1 MIKIADTSGQDV
13 VREVQ
18 KSRRWGLW
26 LSGAVA
32 VVLLI
37 LAFPIVSDWSQAQAS
52 VPLDRIRI
60 ATVTQGDL
68 TRDVS
73 IQGRVIAAVSPTL
86 YSPAEGTVTYHV
98 DAGDQVELG
107 QLLVTIDSP
116 ELKSR
121 YEQEQASLDSAQ
133 VALQRQ
139 EIQTRKAEL
148 EAQRDID
155 MARVTFTAAER
166 EKRRADEA
174 WAARAIS
181 QIDYEKAQDDLE
193 NARLVYEHSVAD
205 AKLEAETQVFEL
217 QTRQLEVNRQ
227 TALAEDLAR
236 QVTALNIL
244 SPVNGLVGNRELDQ
258 KNQVGRN
265 QPVLNVVDLTAFEVE
280 IAIPE
285 SYADSLAIGMAA
297 EVSYNGT
304 LYHAQL
310 VSISPEIRDNQ
321 VIGNVRFMDQMP
333 PSLRQNQ
340 RLTTRIILDEKPNV
354 LQVSRGQFLE
364 TGGGRIAYVVRDG
377 LAFRTPIETGVTS
390 LSSVEVIGGLN
401 AGDQIIISSIEPFGD
416 ADTVRITD

>member
-13 VREVQ
+13 VREVP

-310 VSISPEIRDNQ
+310 VSISP
-321 VIGNVRFMDQMP
+321 
-333 PSLRQNQ
+333 
-340 RLTTRIILDEKPNV
+340 
-354 LQVSRGQFLE
+354 
-364 TGGGRIAYVVRDG
+364 
-377 LAFRTPIETGVTS
+377 
-390 LSSVEVIGGLN
+390 
-401 AGDQIIISSIEPFGD
+401 
-416 ADTVRITD
+416 